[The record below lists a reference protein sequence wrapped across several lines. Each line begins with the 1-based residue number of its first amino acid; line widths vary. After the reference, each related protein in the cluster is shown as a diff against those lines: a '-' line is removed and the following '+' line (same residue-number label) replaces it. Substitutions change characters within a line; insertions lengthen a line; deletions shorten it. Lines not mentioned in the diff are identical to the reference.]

1 MKVQMK
7 MTYQC
12 IIRLLGVQ
20 IEIVVTATMFGVN
33 MIVLKILLTVR
44 YWLSKMYDVFNI
56 MLNVSYAKCFN

>member
-20 IEIVVTATMFGVN
+20 IEIVVTATMFGVKYDSFDDSQSATG
-33 MIVLKILLTVR
+33 LGRCT
-44 YWLSKMYDVFNI
+44 MYVI
-56 MLNVSYAKCFN
+56 